1 MILSS
6 PTYEAVNTTKD
17 LHTIKN
23 ISYTIVSHSQNHFR
37 LQLRGRVW
45 WIPIDCLVLST
56 MRFTIELKYIISGY
70 ESCVMKNPITMC
82 VHDLQTYYYRFSV
95 SLYFHYILFVSAS
108 LFNLY
113 LFLKG
118 TTRTEAKRKQIKPE
132 TKRKHDTVWYV
143 Y

>member
-1 MILSS
+1 MIYRHII
-6 PTYEAVNTTKD
+6 T
-17 LHTIKN
+17 
-23 ISYTIVSHSQNHFR
+23 
-37 LQLRGRVW
+37 G
-45 WIPIDCLVLST
+45 LVLVYT
-56 MRFTIELKYIISGY
+56 FI
-70 ESCVMKNPITMC
+70 
-82 VHDLQTYYYRFSV
+82 
-95 SLYFHYILFVSAS
+95 YILFVSAS